1 MCVYVCVC
9 MCVCVTVCVSS
20 YTAAWTHRTY
30 IHICVW
36 ITHIF
41 TYTYICHTCF
51 IVHAI
56 HICVIVYIFLHTYI
70 TNTHTLS
77 PLHTHK
83 NTYKLYLC
91 MHICICIFI
100 CYTYSN
106 TRAARWFQVGLPTK
120 TLSIKYLDPVN
131 NCAFIF
137 NQIKQKSRRIPCE
150 IHFSSYIC
158 HPYEKRTKSYDFLS
172 VINILL

>member
-1 MCVYVCVC
+1 MCVCMCVYVCVC
-9 MCVCVTVCVSS
+9 MCVCVCIKLYGHLNTP
-20 YTAAWTHRTY
+20 Y
-30 IHICVW
+30 IHPYMCMDY
-36 ITHIF
+36 THIHK
-41 TYTYICHTCF
+41 YVHLSYILS
-51 IVHAI
+51 VHAI

-77 PLHTHK
+77 PMHTHK

-120 TLSIKYLDPVN
+120 TLSLKYLDPVN

-137 NQIKQKSRRIPCE
+137 N
-150 IHFSSYIC
+150 
-158 HPYEKRTKSYDFLS
+158 
-172 VINILL
+172 